1 MFQAHLTS
9 RRLANCRELLEL
21 PGVRRG
27 QAEQEEGQDR
37 QDHCLV
43 REQQKLQKL
52 LQDLKV
58 SATRLQ
64 IHQLAE
70 IVEIVTKFGG
80 CLTALVELMLSHKV
94 EQLVCQLREPRSLA
108 ELETCLATVTSLGLE
123 GNHLCRL
130 VCRHGGVRL
139 LVSLLTSPR
148 WLGARGATLR
158 ALGTVCCV
166 LEAIRQLE
174 EVQGV
179 EVIAGILG
187 DLGSGEV
194 ERAEAAGVLAQ
205 VTSPWIEE
213 NDYILGI
220 TENAFFLVQSLTGEC
235 PPPPPVLNLP
245 PQSSA
250 TPPGVQK
257 PSSSAPQV
265 PPAFL
270 PSS

>member
-1 MFQAHLTS
+1 M
-9 RRLANCRELLEL
+9 
-21 PGVRRG
+21 
-27 QAEQEEGQDR
+27 
-37 QDHCLV
+37 
-43 REQQKLQKL
+43 
-52 LQDLKV
+52 
-58 SATRLQ
+58 
-64 IHQLAE
+64 
-70 IVEIVTKFGG
+70 TKFGG
-80 CLTALVELMLSHKV
+80 CLTALLELMLSHKV
-94 EQLVCQLREPRSLA
+94 EQLVAQLREPRSMT
-108 ELETCLATVTSLGLE
+108 ELETCLAMVTSLGLE

-148 WLGARGATLR
+148 WLGARGPTLR
-158 ALGTVCCV
+158 ALGTICCV

-187 DLGSGEV
+187 DLSAGEV

-235 PPPPPVLNLP
+235 LPPASVLNLP

-265 PPAFL
+265 PPAFPPPPTDLL
-270 PSS
+270 PPALANLSFLSPLVLTAMSQMETVAVLLAYLSHNVQPNIYIQDQVPRTHAGTR